1 MSLKDFLKHPKT
13 RRIIAVEWLV
23 LVSFVCVSAAIAL
36 FVEMPRKLDKYW
48 ADLSEKQE
56 EQYRLRKRPDSGR
69 ANDKTTPTLQELY
82 QGLDIAV
89 KNKDAK
95 AGGTLI
101 SAISIVEK
109 NRLSPPNPLPMSEAL
124 VSAEKLSGASSS
136 EPTAPPEAVAEI
148 PEVTRTSKPT
158 QTYRIEINGRK
169 VDLEAS
175 SPEEIANN
183 YEELKKVIPPKE
195 AAQVAEPTAPHES
208 GSAKKSR
215 RSTADTF
222 KALWFALS
230 ESFAT
235 AALAGVL
242 FGVLG
247 YLAAWFP
254 RFTFRAIRVVLANRP
269 PP

>member
-48 ADLSEKQE
+48 ENWSAEQE
-56 EQYRLRKRPDSGR
+56 EQRF
-69 ANDKTTPTLQELY
+69 T
-82 QGLDIAV
+82 
-89 KNKDAK
+89 
-95 AGGTLI
+95 
-101 SAISIVEK
+101 
-109 NRLSPPNPLPMSEAL
+109 
-124 VSAEKLSGASSS
+124 
-136 EPTAPPEAVAEI
+136 
-148 PEVTRTSKPT
+148 EVTR
-158 QTYRIEINGRK
+158 RIEQLSNALLKADKAGN
-169 VDLEAS
+169 VDDARMFAN
-175 SPEEIANN
+175 EIVRLRQEQPTANT
-183 YEELKKVIPPKE
+183 
-195 AAQVAEPTAPHES
+195 EPTAPHES